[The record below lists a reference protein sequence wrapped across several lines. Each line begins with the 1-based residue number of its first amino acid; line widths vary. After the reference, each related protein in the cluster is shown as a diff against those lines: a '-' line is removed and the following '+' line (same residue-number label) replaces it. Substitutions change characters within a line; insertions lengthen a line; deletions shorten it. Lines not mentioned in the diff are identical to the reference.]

1 MVSALFTFPLF
12 YNLIVQEII
21 VKYNQS
27 SSEAGPSSSISSE
40 TVKNAAICGLSAAA
54 TKSKLFADQEEREI
68 QRLAATVIN
77 HQVCGNKNICGFC
90 NLGILVSDHLIFV
103 V

>member
-1 MVSALFTFPLF
+1 MVSALSPP
-12 YNLIVQEII
+12 NLIVQEVV

-27 SSEAGPSSSISSE
+27 SCETGPSSSISSE

-68 QRLAATVIN
+68 QRLSATIIN
-77 HQVCGNKNICGFC
+77 HQVCCNKKFADSA
-90 NLGILVSDHLIFV
+90 V
-103 V
+103 